1 MKFNSMDAIYH
12 LYKVVKPFIR
22 NRRVCIKTKTKTKEK
37 NIKNIRSVRTCFQF
51 KRERDARIGAVW
63 MLRIQECHKQY
74 TLTFRKLRGRVRR
87 GVDTLKFPLLLYK
100 KAPDKRLC
108 PKVSSH
114 ETTTKSDLISA
125 LVTSNSQYYRL
136 SLCAIQILI
145 RSGNQQQQYTCDMY
159 PISDL
164 ENKCVHL
171 LSLADWYHPFLL
183 LSEILTKST
192 SQIVRLRAGR
202 WRDVST

>member
-1 MKFNSMDAIYH
+1 
-12 LYKVVKPFIR
+12 
-22 NRRVCIKTKTKTKEK
+22 
-37 NIKNIRSVRTCFQF
+37 
-51 KRERDARIGAVW
+51 

-74 TLTFRKLRGRVRR
+74 TLTFRKLRVRVRR

-100 KAPDKRLC
+100 KALDKSLC

-114 ETTTKSDLISA
+114 ETTTTTKSDLISA
-125 LVTSNSQYYRL
+125 LVTSNSRYYRL

-164 ENKCVHL
+164 GNKCVHL

-192 SQIVRLRAGR
+192 SQIVRVRAGR
-202 WRDVST
+202 WRDVSTCRRHGNGVTTAGPGARRPRDARKSPTAVISGAETSTAERRPRDNAVKQDFVLE